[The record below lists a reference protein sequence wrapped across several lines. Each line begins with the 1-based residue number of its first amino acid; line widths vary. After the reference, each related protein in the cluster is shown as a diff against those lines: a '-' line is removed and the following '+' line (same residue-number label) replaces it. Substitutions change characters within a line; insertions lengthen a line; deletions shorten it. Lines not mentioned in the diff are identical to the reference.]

1 MQYFFLIAYC
11 HWSPK
16 EEELLQFWTFSG
28 YFGLSV
34 TIFFKVVGEMVKN
47 VIERDFFVK
56 WALSTIL

>member
-1 MQYFFLIAYC
+1 MFYLRHYIIVARCGFVHYILKPIIQYFFQIVYC

-34 TIFFKVVGEMVKN
+34 TIF
-47 VIERDFFVK
+47 
-56 WALSTIL
+56 S